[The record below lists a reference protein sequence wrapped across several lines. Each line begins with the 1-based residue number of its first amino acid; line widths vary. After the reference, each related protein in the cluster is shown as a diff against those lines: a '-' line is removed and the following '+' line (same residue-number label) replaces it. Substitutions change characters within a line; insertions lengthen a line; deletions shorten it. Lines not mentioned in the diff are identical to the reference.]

1 MALTAHAG
9 VTHAIPGEEAP
20 ANRNAMID
28 ENEIHDVGAYV
39 ALQQVENARFWQR
52 LGGKPDFTGQRVLD
66 FGCGHGTLALE
77 IAQAG
82 AASVLGI
89 DLADQ
94 RIAYAQARTAPRAP
108 AGTTMRFE
116 RLDITTI
123 PGEGLFDRIVS
134 KDTFEHVG
142 PVDAVLAAMVRLLK
156 PGGEIILGFSPLYN
170 SPFGDHGEYG
180 VRLPWVH
187 LLVGEQRVLAEFN
200 KTNGSTYRGLPDAGF
215 NMLKPADFRQAF
227 GRTGTQI
234 RELRTNPSSG
244 EGLKSVMMAVFRNLA
259 RVPGL
264 EPYFT
269 VGVYAVLAKPA

>member
-1 MALTAHAG
+1 
-9 VTHAIPGEEAP
+9 
-20 ANRNAMID
+20 MID

-39 ALQQVENARFWQR
+39 ALQAVENVRFWRR

-66 FGCGHGTLALE
+66 FGCGHGTLALD
-77 IAQAG
+77 IARGG

-89 DLADQ
+89 DLAEQ
-94 RIAYAQARTAPRAP
+94 RILYAREKVVPQAPL
-108 AGTTMRFE
+108 GTTMRFE
-116 RLDITTI
+116 SMDITTM

-142 PVDAVLAAMVRLLK
+142 PVDAVLAAMVRLVK

-180 VRLPWVH
+180 VRVPWIH

-200 KTNGSTYRGLPDAGF
+200 KTNRSAYKRLPDAGF
-215 NMLKPADFRQAF
+215 NMLKPADFRRAF
-227 GRTGTQI
+227 SRTGTEI
-234 RELRTNPSSG
+234 RALNTNPSAG
-244 EGLKSVMMAVFRNLA
+244 EGLKGPMMAMFRSLA
-259 RVPGL
+259 RLPML

-269 VGVYAVLAKPA
+269 VGVYAVLAKPAEKTRRGLDVSDARASPAYSA